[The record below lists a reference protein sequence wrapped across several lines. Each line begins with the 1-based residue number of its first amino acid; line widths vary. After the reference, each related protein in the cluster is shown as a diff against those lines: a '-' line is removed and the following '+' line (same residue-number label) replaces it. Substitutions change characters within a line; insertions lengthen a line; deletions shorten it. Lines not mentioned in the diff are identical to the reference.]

1 MVPSYFIE
9 RPNPVVFTEVGRINF
24 LPFGMLLD
32 TIVVN
37 GFKGSVGID
46 GLSVVPWKDLIA
58 LDILVQMLVRL
69 WLPCRSMASC

>member
-9 RPNPVVFTEVGRINF
+9 RPNPVVLTKVGRINF

-46 GLSVVPWKDLIA
+46 GLSVVPWKELISLKHSA
-58 LDILVQMLVRL
+58 VTVNEWCCSQ
-69 WLPCRSMASC
+69 